1 MSLIVKGSEPKTIQI
16 EDGLHFGTIQS
27 VDERLVDGK
36 DYSYLDLVVALE
48 DQEVELK
55 VGYPLPKVGK
65 GLNSKQ
71 NLGKLV
77 ERMTKQSI
85 VANQEYNLE
94 TIFLGKRV
102 QFVTLQN
109 ENGYSDVTPDSLKPV
124 FVMPSKPV
132 VSEDPVSKE
141 GKVEEKG
148 Q

>member
-16 EDGLHFGTIQS
+16 KDGLHFGTIQS

-48 DQEVELK
+48 DQDVELK
-55 VGYPLPKVGK
+55 VGYPLPKAGK

-77 ERMTKQSI
+77 ERMTKQGI
-85 VANQEYNLE
+85 VANQEYDLAA
-94 TIFLGKRV
+94 IFLGKRV

-124 FVMPSKPV
+124 FAGVSKPV
-132 VSEDPVSKE
+132 VLEEPVSKE
-141 GKVEEKG
+141 VVVEDKG